1 MDVIRSRT
9 QPNVFARRLFAP
21 LPDRY
26 DRLAEILSMGQNR
39 RWRTAM
45 VEHITGPSLN
55 GSAATPLVRAVAG
68 GPARVSRAL
77 AEATRGHIVGLD
89 LTETM
94 LRQGVEAVHAAALQ
108 D

>member
-1 MDVIRSRT
+1 MDVPRPRT

-21 LPDRY
+21 LPGRY

-55 GSAATPLVRAVAG
+55 GSDTTPLVLDVAC
-68 GPARVSRAL
+68 GPARVSPGL
-77 AEATRGHIVGLD
+77 AGATRGPLVGPD
-89 LTETM
+89 LTQPQ
-94 LRQGVEAVHAAALQ
+94 LRQRVE
-108 D
+108 